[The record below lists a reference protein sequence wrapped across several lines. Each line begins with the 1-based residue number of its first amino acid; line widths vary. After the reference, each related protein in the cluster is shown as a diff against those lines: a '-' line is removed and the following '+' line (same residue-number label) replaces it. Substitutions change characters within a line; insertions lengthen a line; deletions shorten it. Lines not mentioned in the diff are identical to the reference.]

1 MLTYSLLGY
10 VIVHDG
16 IHGPRYQNLTKFDT
30 LRFLRKTCILKIH
43 FPYIFSL
50 YIDKNFTSP
59 TIPGAYLDIFDGL
72 VVMIS
77 ACQDL
82 YLNKRGR
89 PGFDSPSERRFSFCQ
104 FCMPNNPLSF
114 RPRFLGWCSKIEF
127 LTLVLPGLQAYYSV
141 EDGKRSEKGLKGL
154 KGSSRWAEI
163 VLLCA

>member
-30 LRFLRKTCILKIH
+30 LQFLRKTCILKIH
-43 FPYIFSL
+43 FPEIFSL
-50 YIDKNFTSP
+50 YIDKNVTSL

-114 RPRFLGWCSKIEF
+114 ILCFLGCSKTEF

-141 EDGKRSEKGLKGL
+141 KDGKRSEKGL